1 MYKNLFVACLLL
13 AVVSSNLFLT
23 PANPPTAHQNQFY
36 SARFRVRGLDDP
48 VFTFEGLP
56 KSLTGSKDGLLSGI
70 PTAEGSFSIVI
81 KYQSGSESGSK

>member
-13 AVVSSNLFLT
+13 AVATSTLFLT
-23 PANPPTAHQNQFY
+23 PNVAPTAYQNQFY

-56 KSLTGSKDGLLSGI
+56 KALTGSADGLLSGI
-70 PTAEGSFSIVI
+70 PT
-81 KYQSGSESGSK
+81 

>member
-23 PANPPTAHQNQFY
+23 PANPPSAHQNQFY

-56 KSLTGSKDGLLSGI
+56 KALSGSADGLISGI
-70 PTAEGSFSIVI
+70 LAEAGSFSIVI
-81 KYQSGSESGSK
+81 RYRSG